1 VSGPVLDTLGM
12 WDATA
17 QLPEQVAAAARQ
29 ADDFSGLAR
38 SGSIAH
44 VVVLGMGGSGIA
56 GDVFEAAAGPDLE
69 VPVSVVKSYC
79 LPGFVGPASLV
90 FAVSFSGDTEETVE
104 AAQAAVSRGAVVVPV
119 TSGGQL
125 AKLAE
130 GWGVPVVL
138 VPGSIP
144 QPRAAMGVM
153 TVPLLA
159 VAEDVGLLPGARGS
173 VDQAVVQLQRRR
185 DQLIGPAS
193 PAKDL
198 ARRIGRT
205 IPLVYGG
212 DGVGAVAARRWKA
225 DVNENAKAPAFT
237 ATSPE
242 LCHNDVAGWGQH
254 GDVTRQLLTL
264 VNLRHEGEHPGV
276 ARRFDLV
283 DDIVREVVAGIEEVR
298 AEGEGRLAQLLDL
311 VIFGDFVS
319 LHLAAQEGLDPGPV
333 PALTEIKSRL
343 TTGRQRRSDDH
354 TGPGG
359 RSDDHTGPGGR
370 SNKSEG

>member
-1 VSGPVLDTLGM
+1 VSGPVLDTQGL
-12 WDATA
+12 WDAA
-17 QLPEQVAAAARQ
+17 AHLPEQVAAAARQ
-29 ADDFSGLAR
+29 ATDISGLPR
-38 SGSIAH
+38 SASLAN

-56 GDVFEAAAGPDLE
+56 GDIFEATAGPDLQ
-69 VPVSVVKSYC
+69 VPVSVAKSYC
-79 LPGFVGPASLV
+79 VPGFVGPASLV
-90 FAVSFSGDTEETVE
+90 FAVSFSGDTEETVQ
-104 AAQAAVSRGAVVVPV
+104 AAQAALSRGAAVVAV

-130 GWGVPVVL
+130 SWRVPAVPV
-138 VPGSIP
+138 PASIP
-144 QPRAAMGVM
+144 QPRAGVGAMAI
-153 TVPLLA
+153 PLLV
-159 VAEDVGLLPGARGS
+159 VAEDLGLLPGARRS
-173 VDQAVVQLQRRR
+173 IDRAVAQLQRRR
-185 DQLIGPAS
+185 DQLAGPTD
-193 PAKDL
+193 PAGVL

-212 DGVGAVAARRWKA
+212 AGVGAVAARRWKA

-237 ATSPE
+237 ASNPE
-242 LCHNDVAGWGQH
+242 LCHNEIAGWGQH
-254 GDVTRQLLTL
+254 GDVTRQLFTL

-276 ARRFDLV
+276 ARRFQLV

-333 PALTEIKSRL
+333 PVLTEIKSRL
-343 TTGRQRRSDDH
+343 MTT

-359 RSDDHTGPGGR
+359 RSDEP
-370 SNKSEG
+370 EG